1 MCMCD
6 AVLLSEFIAF
16 VCLLY
21 TSLSPGSKI
30 LRKAGRE
37 SLVFHFINLKSET
50 QRG

>member
-1 MCMCD
+1 MCD
-6 AVLLSEFIAF
+6 AVLLREFIAC

-21 TSLSPGSKI
+21 VLLCSGSNS

-37 SLVFHFINLKSET
+37 SLVFHFINVKSET